1 MNDNDS
7 KGESKRKQWKSVY
20 CFCDG
25 VHDGVYFVPVAN
37 TISV

>member
-1 MNDNDS
+1 MTAKLKVN
-7 KGESKRKQWKSVY
+7 ESSGKSVY